1 MKIFGK
7 GKARIYKSSIIP
19 WTRLSSRNSSSRHIL
34 RYISQSF
41 KGWKPAFLGAFGLFF
56 YSLNRVRQDV
66 VKLKLSELIQS
77 EENPEF
83 FEYPQMAMNREDLY
97 DKTFSIEDQI
107 RYFKSNENE
116 LDRRIM
122 LLLESDSFFF
132 TTLSEVNMKARD
144 IQKSGQPCSL
154 TRARSR
160 SLYIPAESIV
170 MGRNWKRS
178 EYFIYFLQ
186 KIFGKHF
193 RWNKQLTLN
202 NYVCVKN
209 KEKYLN
215 QKRHFSS
222 VLGLVH
228 IPSFF

>member
-1 MKIFGK
+1 M
-7 GKARIYKSSIIP
+7 
-19 WTRLSSRNSSSRHIL
+19 

-66 VKLKLSELIQS
+66 VKLKLQELIQS
-77 EENPEF
+77 EENPELLK
-83 FEYPQMAMNREDLY
+83 YPQMAMYREDLME
-97 DKTFSIEDQI
+97 KTFSLEDQI
-107 RYFKSNENE
+107 RYFKSHENE

-170 MGRNWKRS
+170 MGRN
-178 EYFIYFLQ
+178 
-186 KIFGKHF
+186 
-193 RWNKQLTLN
+193 
-202 NYVCVKN
+202 
-209 KEKYLN
+209 
-215 QKRHFSS
+215 
-222 VLGLVH
+222 
-228 IPSFF
+228 